1 MASSRIT
8 VSLHPERLSL
18 LRAFAAAQGV
28 SVSRVLDELL
38 ESIEPSLTRALALVQ
53 AASSAPESVRL
64 QLASSMAS
72 VENAL
77 VASSNLSLSHVDAL
91 SSLFDA
97 ARSIESNPRIVT
109 RGSHP
114 TGTNQIKDLSGADN
128 SRSYRRRKVKHV

>member
-8 VSLHPERLSL
+8 ISLHPERLSL

-53 AASSAPESVRL
+53 AASSAPDSVRQ

-72 VENAL
+72 IESAL
-77 VASSNLSLSHVDAL
+77 VASSNLSLSHVEAL
-91 SSLFDA
+91 SSLFEA
-97 ARSIESNPRIVT
+97 ARSIETGPRIVT
-109 RGSHP
+109 RGSHA
-114 TGTNQIKDLSGADN
+114 TGTNQINGLASAGN